1 MLFLMPVLLEI
12 RRKLTFAYGC
22 IFAARSHDP
31 KYIHVKN
38 TYMQMQIYTWSE
50 QVYIYTGVY
59 ICTCAKL
66 TFTYMQLR
74 SHAQKYTRVQ
84 IIHICIICTPCVNQR
99 M

>member
-1 MLFLMPVLLEI
+1 MPILLEI

-22 IFAARSHDP
+22 IFAARSHDQ

-59 ICTCAKL
+59 GPFSKYVPIQKTL
-66 TFTYMQLR
+66 ILERQLILILPKPSR
-74 SHAQKYTRVQ
+74 L
-84 IIHICIICTPCVNQR
+84 
-99 M
+99 